1 MKELKKNYTLQMED
15 KVKSES
21 EKELLQESFQQD
33 CEENVNK
40 SVENEYKA
48 SRLKNLYQSWNRLD
62 SFLEKSFKKTNK
74 DDYETVNDY
83 EKNIDLVRKIKQ
95 VTGMPTQNDVI
106 THFES
111 NVQKYAMKCDVT
123 QQELDNQEIPSR
135 FFQYLYHITPKIG
148 KRVFRNILILI
159 FSFKEIDIK
168 DKTLVLS
175 ALGYLIS
182 PIDMIPDPLIGIGFV
197 DDIAVISYIFN
208 KVIKGAD
215 DQTVRRVDDLIAF
228 LEKEDEINVEDKK
241 TKNNSAEKDSFKEEI
256 KESQDVKSL
265 KFFK

>member
-74 DDYETVNDY
+74 DDYENVNDY

-148 KRVFRNILILI
+148 KRVFRNILI

-182 PIDMIPDPLIGIGFV
+182 PVDMIPDPLIGIGFV

-228 LEKEDEINVEDKK
+228 LEKEDEINVNVKDKK
-241 TKNNSAEKDSFKEEI
+241 QKI
-256 KESQDVKSL
+256 ILL
-265 KFFK
+265 KKILLKKK

>member
-1 MKELKKNYTLQMED
+1 M
-15 KVKSES
+15 
-21 EKELLQESFQQD
+21 
-33 CEENVNK
+33 
-40 SVENEYKA
+40 
-48 SRLKNLYQSWNRLD
+48 
-62 SFLEKSFKKTNK
+62 
-74 DDYETVNDY
+74 
-83 EKNIDLVRKIKQ
+83 
-95 VTGMPTQNDVI
+95 
-106 THFES
+106 
-111 NVQKYAMKCDVT
+111 
-123 QQELDNQEIPSR
+123 
-135 FFQYLYHITPKIG
+135 
-148 KRVFRNILILI
+148 FRNILI

-182 PIDMIPDPLIGIGFV
+182 PVDMIPDPLIGIGFV

>member
-111 NVQKYAMKCDVT
+111 NVKKYAMKCDVT
-123 QQELDNQEIPSR
+123 
-135 FFQYLYHITPKIG
+135 
-148 KRVFRNILILI
+148 
-159 FSFKEIDIK
+159 
-168 DKTLVLS
+168 
-175 ALGYLIS
+175 
-182 PIDMIPDPLIGIGFV
+182 
-197 DDIAVISYIFN
+197 
-208 KVIKGAD
+208 
-215 DQTVRRVDDLIAF
+215 
-228 LEKEDEINVEDKK
+228 
-241 TKNNSAEKDSFKEEI
+241 
-256 KESQDVKSL
+256 
-265 KFFK
+265 